1 MSYISENFHK
11 FVPKFGKYSNGRTAL
26 EYLIID
32 EDMQML
38 VPACTATINLPHIE
52 LADDEVIIKDY
63 SENQGLYE
71 EMVKAGHISPMI
83 RDVASGWI
91 SAPVCKLLLTP

>member
-11 FVPKFGKYSNGRTAL
+11 FVPKFGKYSNGRIAL

-52 LADDEVIIKDY
+52 LADDEVIVKNY
-63 SENQGLYE
+63 SEGEGLYE
-71 EMVKAGHISPMI
+71 SMLLANHIGPAI
-83 RDVASGWI
+83 RYVQTGFVEV
-91 SAPVCKLLLTP
+91 PVCKLLLEK